1 MDFYFFDS
9 SAAVKNYISEVGTNW
24 IKSILATIPQTEIF
38 MASITEVEVI
48 AAFARRR
55 KGKTLTTSDATVLI
69 SHFKADFS
77 KDYTTVE
84 VVPKIISQAVHLA
97 DQHSL
102 RRYDAVQLAAAL
114 EIYMKLISFKVNFGS
129 STLTFVSADN
139 QLNSAA
145 QAEGLTVENP
155 NNYP

>member
-1 MDFYFFDS
+1 MNFYFFDS

-24 IKSILATIPQTEIF
+24 IKSILVTIPQTEIF

-48 AAFARRR
+48 AAFSRRR
-55 KGKTLTTSDATVLI
+55 KGKTLTTNDAAVLI
-69 SHFKADFS
+69 SQFKADFS

-102 RRYDAVQLAAAL
+102 RGYDAVQLAAAL
-114 EIYMKLISFKVNFGS
+114 EIYRKLISLKVNFGS

-145 QAEGLTVENP
+145 KAEGLTVENP

>member
-69 SHFKADFS
+69 SFHQLRSIPAD
-77 KDYTTVE
+77 
-84 VVPKIISQAVHLA
+84 
-97 DQHSL
+97 
-102 RRYDAVQLAAAL
+102 
-114 EIYMKLISFKVNFGS
+114 
-129 STLTFVSADN
+129 
-139 QLNSAA
+139 
-145 QAEGLTVENP
+145 
-155 NNYP
+155 

>member
-1 MDFYFFDS
+1 MNFYFFDS

-24 IKSILATIPQTEIF
+24 IKSILVTIPQTEIF

-48 AAFARRR
+48 AAFSRRR
-55 KGKTLTTSDATVLI
+55 KGKTLTTNDAAVLI
-69 SHFKADFS
+69 SQFKADFS

-84 VVPKIISQAVHLA
+84 IVPKIISQAVHLA

-102 RRYDAVQLAAAL
+102 RGYDAVQLAAAL
-114 EIYMKLISFKVNFGS
+114 EIYRKLISLKVNFGS

-145 QAEGLTVENP
+145 QAEGLTIENP